1 MIAINCIFMRCL
13 RNFLL
18 PFALIYGLI
27 TWIRNKFFD
36 WRFFSTYQIPVKSIL
51 VGNLSVGGTGK
62 TPHVTFLVD
71 FISQNFSTT
80 ILSRGYGRKTKGYL
94 EANSHATALTIG
106 DEPLSYYKRFHDKVS
121 VVVCESRTEGVKR
134 ILQSKKTDV
143 IVLDDAFQH
152 RNVQVGFS
160 ILLMD
165 YTKPFYRDFML
176 PTGDL
181 REFSCGKK
189 RADRLIV
196 TKCPKV
202 LTEIEKNEIIIRSGF
217 PASHVFFSNIV
228 YGEAISFSSESV
240 KINRNVLLVTGIS
253 NPTSLFEYLIDFVN
267 NVEMM
272 TFPDH
277 HMFTLSDI
285 QKIHTKFEELED
297 SSAVILTTEK
307 DFMRLQAILMK
318 EEIGKYPW
326 CYVPISILIDR
337 EKDFIEEIIS
347 YVDTI

>member
-1 MIAINCIFMRCL
+1 MRYL
-13 RNFLL
+13 RVFLF

-27 TWIRNKFFD
+27 TWGRNKFFD
-36 WRFFSTYQIPVKSIL
+36 WGFFSVYQIPVKSIL

-62 TPHVTFLVD
+62 TPHVAFLVD
-71 FISQNFSTT
+71 FISKNFRTT

-94 EANSHATALTIG
+94 EADSHVTALSIG
-106 DEPLSYYKRFHDKVS
+106 DEPLYYYKRFHNKAS

-134 ILQSKKTDV
+134 ILQSNKTDV

-152 RNVQVGFS
+152 RNVQVGLS

-165 YTKPFYRDFML
+165 FTKPFYRDFIL
-176 PTGDL
+176 PSGDL
-181 REFSCGKK
+181 REFACGKK

-196 TKCPKV
+196 TKCPES
-202 LTEIEKNEIIIRSGF
+202 LTENEKNEIIIRSGF
-217 PASHVFFSNIV
+217 SARHVFFSKIV
-228 YGEAISFSSESV
+228 YGEAISFGSESV
-240 KINRNVLLVTGIS
+240 KINRNVLLVTGIA
-253 NPTSLFEYLIDFVN
+253 NPTSLFEYLIAFVD

-277 HMFTLSDI
+277 HTFTLSDI

-307 DFMRLQAILMK
+307 DYMRLQAILSK
-318 EEIGKYPW
+318 EEIEKYPW
-326 CYVPISILIDR
+326 CYVPISISIDR
-337 EKDFIEEIIS
+337 EKEFIEEIIS
-347 YVDTI
+347 YVNTI